1 MWLQVNQDDLDQIR
15 QVINLLHNASL
26 ILDDVED
33 GSISRRG
40 RPAPHMVFGTP
51 QAINSAG
58 YQINKAMIEV
68 LKLGNAQCIEIFT
81 GKHPLHFLY
90 HDETRTNT
98 MTEEMDKLYIG
109 QGYDLYWTFNTKRP
123 SIEEYISMVDYSTYR
138 ASDRIF
144 FATDFSLLIKKRVHF
159 SKCLCDS

>member
-81 GKHPLHFLY
+81 GKRSLYFLY
-90 HDETRTNT
+90 YDETRANT
-98 MTEEMDKLYIG
+98 MAEEMDKLYIG

-123 SIEEYISMVDYSTYR
+123 SIEEYISMVDYSTFR
-138 ASDRIF
+138 AFGSRF
-144 FATDFSLLIKKRVHF
+144 WLKYFSN
-159 SKCLCDS
+159 